1 MAGLRQL
8 LNASEYLQ
16 EYDLF
21 ECCEDEF
28 EESDSPQENGLSSR
42 SNLAALAATIE
53 TEIVPRLMLA
63 HRADVERAEP
73 SSPGASEPGHDEV
86 VAFASLVIEQD
97 LAAARGFVE
106 GLRARGV
113 SLESVF
119 LNLMAPAAR
128 HLGDLWVEDRCDF
141 MSVTLGLSRMQ
152 QLLRGLSQTSATDRA
167 AADRDKRALLVTVP
181 GEQHTFGMYMV
192 AEFFRRG
199 GWDVWGGE
207 PEGEDAVLEL
217 LVDDWFDVVGVSVSL
232 DGSLPRLD
240 RFIRRIRACS
250 RNRRVAVLLGGR
262 ALTGNPDLARELGAD
277 AIAND
282 GREAVFRAQ
291 EMLGKCDRLL
301 L

>member
-28 EESDSPQENGLSSR
+28 EESNSPQENGLSSR

-106 GLRARGV
+106 DLRARGV

-152 QLLRGLSQTSATDRA
+152 QLLRGLSQVSATDRA

-207 PEGEDAVLEL
+207 PDGEDAVLEL

-232 DGSLPRLD
+232 DDSLPRLD
-240 RFIRRIRACS
+240 RFIRQIRACS

-262 ALTGNPDLARELGAD
+262 ALTGSPDLARELGAD

-291 EMLGKCDRLL
+291 EMLGKSDRRLS
-301 L
+301 

>member
-106 GLRARGV
+106 DLRAQGV

-152 QLLRGLSQTSATDRA
+152 QLLRDLSQTSATDRA

-262 ALTGNPDLARELGAD
+262 AMTGNPALARQVGAD
-277 AIAND
+277 GIAND

-291 EMLGKCDRLL
+291 EMLAKSDRRLS
-301 L
+301 